1 MMQLPLLG
9 ALTLHS
15 DASLTVTVE
24 DWSQVRS
31 PGRAARRRKQGK
43 AQRIRYIEVPDP
55 KLYGFGDTL
64 IGHPRTIDAA
74 KRVIEEKA
82 RALQMRH

>member
-1 MMQLPLLG
+1 MIQFPLFG
-9 ALTLHS
+9 ALTLRCS
-15 DASLTVTVE
+15 ASLTITVE

-43 AQRIRYIEVPDP
+43 AQRIQYVEIPDP
-55 KLYGFGDTL
+55 KLYAFGDTV
-64 IGHPRTIDAA
+64 IGHPNTIDAA
-74 KRVIEEKA
+74 RRAIDEKS